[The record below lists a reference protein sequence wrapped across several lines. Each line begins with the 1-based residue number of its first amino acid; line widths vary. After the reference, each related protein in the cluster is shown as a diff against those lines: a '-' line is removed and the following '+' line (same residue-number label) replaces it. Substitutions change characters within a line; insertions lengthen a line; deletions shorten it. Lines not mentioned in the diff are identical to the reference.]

1 VRNINNNIQENQ
13 INLEINENIPLNPFT
28 IDENKS
34 SECESEIN
42 YDKIENKIYY
52 LKKFNGIYNI
62 IYKDDNENEFY
73 LTCQRFYSKE
83 QLDDNSTLISVVCK
97 NYEGQKWIIK
107 RKSLGLYSIKYY
119 EKEYEMQNWRINIK
133 EENNNKLNVILSN
146 KKNSLFKLYIA
157 GNNLFYIQD
166 SLTDYFLFVNKTK
179 KRDKNSFF
187 VSLTSEIEK
196 ASKFSFS
203 NI

>member
-1 VRNINNNIQENQ
+1 MRNINNNIQENQ

-97 NYEGQKWIIK
+97 N
-107 RKSLGLYSIKYY
+107 
-119 EKEYEMQNWRINIK
+119 
-133 EENNNKLNVILSN
+133 
-146 KKNSLFKLYIA
+146 
-157 GNNLFYIQD
+157 
-166 SLTDYFLFVNKTK
+166 
-179 KRDKNSFF
+179 
-187 VSLTSEIEK
+187 
-196 ASKFSFS
+196 
-203 NI
+203 

>member
-1 VRNINNNIQENQ
+1 MRNINNNIQENQ

-28 IDENKS
+28 IDDNKS

>member
-1 VRNINNNIQENQ
+1 MRNINNNIQENQ
-13 INLEINENIPLNPFT
+13 INLEINENIPLNPFI

>member
-13 INLEINENIPLNPFT
+13 INLEINENIPLNPFI

-179 KRDKNSFF
+179 KREKNSFF

>member
-1 VRNINNNIQENQ
+1 MRNINNNIQENQ
-13 INLEINENIPLNPFT
+13 INLEINENIPLNPFI

-52 LKKFNGIYNI
+52 LKKFNRIYNI

>member
-1 VRNINNNIQENQ
+1 MRNINNNIQENQ